1 MKSFHKSIKAQIWIT
16 KIVKGRRIAINRK
29 IKTNGTKTFSNAC
42 SSSKVNEIANQNR
55 GTADKY
61 KMLAVD
67 SVIEGTN
74 VHYWCANK
82 QLHAFR
88 RVISSI

>member
-1 MKSFHKSIKAQIWIT
+1 M
-16 KIVKGRRIAINRK
+16 
-29 IKTNGTKTFSNAC
+29 
-42 SSSKVNEIANQNR
+42 NEIANQNR

-88 RVISSI
+88 RVISSIQQNVECVCPLIKQIIFWKSA